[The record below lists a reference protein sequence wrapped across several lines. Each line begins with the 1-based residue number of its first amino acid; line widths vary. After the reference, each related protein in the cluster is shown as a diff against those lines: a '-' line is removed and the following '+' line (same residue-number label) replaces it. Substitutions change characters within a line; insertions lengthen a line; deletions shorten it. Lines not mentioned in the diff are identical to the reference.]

1 MSDEQKRETHLD
13 NGVEIPAL
21 TSKPKKLV
29 LGVLMGIFIVYLL
42 INIFWDKPKKDIHK
56 NIDQNPI
63 SNITSYSIP
72 KVENEIDKENNT
84 NDVKKPDP
92 SKNTKEENDEEKLLL
107 LRQHAPIQ
115 MFVAQSKNSTQEKDV
130 VSVGSQPV
138 SNAQNTIN
146 QNNDL
151 ENKPNNV
158 INESAAQNTTSHL
171 ANDPATQV
179 KRLKHR
185 DYLLLEGTIIPGFL
199 KTALHSDL
207 SGNLKAQVSED
218 VYAST
223 GRRIL
228 IPKGSELLGHY
239 SNSTTQ
245 AQSRLFVVWT
255 RIIRPDGI
263 SVQLQAEGTDEL
275 GQAGLTGNVN
285 HHYIARFGQA
295 SLLSLIG
302 LGVAGTAAS
311 PSQNY
316 TASLANSFAT
326 TSQNSLQESMQIKP
340 TITIKAG
347 TPISVY
353 ANQDISFYGKIK

>member
-29 LGVLMGIFIVYLL
+29 LGVLMGSFIVYLL
-42 INIFWDKPKKDIHK
+42 INIFWDKPKKDKHK
-56 NIDQNPI
+56 DSIDQNSI
-63 SNITSYSIP
+63 SEITSYSIP
-72 KVENEIDKENNT
+72 KVEHEINKENT
-84 NDVKKPDP
+84 IDLKKTDFP
-92 SKNTKEENDEEKLLL
+92 KNKSQESEEEKLQL

-115 MFVAQSKNSTQEKDV
+115 MFVAQPKNPTQQKDII
-130 VSVGSQPV
+130 SVDSQPV
-138 SNAQNTIN
+138 LNDQKTIT

-151 ENKPNNV
+151 ENKTNSP
-158 INESAAQNTTSHL
+158 INESAAHSNSSNL
-171 ANDPATQV
+171 ANEPATQV
-179 KRLKHR
+179 KRLKYR
-185 DYLLLEGTIIPGFL
+185 DYLLLEGTIIPGLL

-255 RIIRPDGI
+255 RIIRPDGL

-285 HHYIARFGQA
+285 HHYIACFGQA

-302 LGVAGTAAS
+302 AGMAGGAIAS
-311 PSQNY
+311 SQNY
-316 TASLANSFAT
+316 TSAMANSFAT

-353 ANQDISFYGKIK
+353 VNQDISFYGKIK